1 MILEIISII
10 LLSLGCVMM
19 FSGVLGLYRFP
30 DIYMRLQ
37 STTKVSTGGA
47 ITILIGMILKCGIS
61 ALTGRI
67 FIIMMLIIVLT
78 PIISHAIARS
88 AHLQKIVPTGMEE
101 K

>member
-1 MILEIISII
+1 MILEILSII
-10 LLSLGCVMM
+10 LLSLGCIVM
-19 FSGVLGLYRFP
+19 FSAVLGLYRFP

-37 STTKVSTGGA
+37 STAKVNTGGA

-61 ALTGRI
+61 ALSGRI

-88 AHLQKIVPTGMEE
+88 AHLQKIVPTGME
-101 K
+101 KK